1 MSIKLKLCDSYKPI
15 IPGRPEFVDVE
26 GTTVMGCL
34 KDLIAKYPHMEK
46 YIYDYPGEMN
56 KAILFFHNG
65 LSISQDELDRP
76 VKDGD
81 EVFPLMMLGG
91 G

>member
-1 MSIKLKLCDSYKPI
+1 MSVKIKLCDSYKPV
-15 IPGRPEFVDVE
+15 IPGRPDFVEVE
-26 GTTVMGCL
+26 GTTINDCL
-34 KDLIAKYPHMEK
+34 KDLIVKHPHIEK
-46 YIYDYPGEMN
+46 YIYDYPGQMC